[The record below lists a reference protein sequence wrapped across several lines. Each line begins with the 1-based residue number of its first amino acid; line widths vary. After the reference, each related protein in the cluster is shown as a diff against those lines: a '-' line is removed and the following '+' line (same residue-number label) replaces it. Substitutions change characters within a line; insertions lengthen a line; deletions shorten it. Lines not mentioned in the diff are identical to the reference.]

1 MGHSGGGGVHQTPT
15 RILPQRLW
23 AAAIPTPLT
32 FKAFDELCRPSQLPG
47 TSPAGNQLLVSPLHR
62 FLGCVFMRR
71 QLQHIIKSEEYL
83 TSLTLPEPS
92 VIGFKVEH
100 LQCKVSINPDNS
112 FQSLHLK
119 VVPDDPN
126 QWKSDQLL
134 IIQKFFDA
142 KVVAPPYRPTFLS
155 GFCRLLHCPQETL
168 QNIVQLMRFEVQ
180 PELVTQSKL
189 KWAVSLCLTMPPVAP
204 NVFPVGQAGIIGN
217 KEKILIFLQL
227 TRANVALQPG
237 QDPLTVVV
245 PVIYNISQN
254 QTMLASL
261 QKELNNASLHAV
273 QAHLQNFHRQN
284 PAATQGRCS
293 IYPAIHDLLLN
304 LSLPNEGPTF
314 HAPPGGQGIPGPM
327 MS

>member
-1 MGHSGGGGVHQTPT
+1 M
-15 RILPQRLW
+15 
-23 AAAIPTPLT
+23 
-32 FKAFDELCRPSQLPG
+32 
-47 TSPAGNQLLVSPLHR
+47 
-62 FLGCVFMRR
+62 
-71 QLQHIIKSEEYL
+71 
-83 TSLTLPEPS
+83 
-92 VIGFKVEH
+92 
-100 LQCKVSINPDNS
+100 
-112 FQSLHLK
+112 
-119 VVPDDPN
+119 VPDDPN

-254 QTMLASL
+254 QM
-261 QKELNNASLHAV
+261 
-273 QAHLQNFHRQN
+273 
-284 PAATQGRCS
+284 AA
-293 IYPAIHDLLLN
+293 PEEEKKL
-304 LSLPNEGPTF
+304 
-314 HAPPGGQGIPGPM
+314 
-327 MS
+327 

>member
-1 MGHSGGGGVHQTPT
+1 MQ
-15 RILPQRLW
+15 Q
-23 AAAIPTPLT
+23 
-32 FKAFDELCRPSQLPG
+32 
-47 TSPAGNQLLVSPLHR
+47 
-62 FLGCVFMRR
+62 
-71 QLQHIIKSEEYL
+71 
-83 TSLTLPEPS
+83 
-92 VIGFKVEH
+92 VEH

-155 GFCRLLHCPQETL
+155 GFCRLLHCPQVNKCFGILSNMVVCLYNNFILIQETL

-245 PVIYNISQN
+245 PVIYNIGQN

-273 QAHLQNFHRQN
+273 QAHLQV
-284 PAATQGRCS
+284 GR
-293 IYPAIHDLLLN
+293 N
-304 LSLPNEGPTF
+304 
-314 HAPPGGQGIPGPM
+314 
-327 MS
+327 